1 MNFRELVMQKVKDL
15 SQTPI
20 NLLLNISREM
30 TSTLDLHTVLEHVL
44 MLSTGSIGVERASL
58 IVLDDQMK
66 PIDGAIIVNG
76 NIIAHKAD
84 QLWATVENGLA
95 GWVLREGKPALISD
109 TSQDPRWLRRKDDAP
124 EKSGPKSAV
133 CLPLTQRSSLVGV
146 LTIVHP
152 QPGYFSQE
160 DFELLQGVA
169 DLAGTAVGNS
179 RLFESLQSA
188 NRRYRELFDDSID
201 PIFITDMEGEILE
214 ANRQASGITGFQ
226 PVELI
231 GRSLFD
237 LQNRDKS
244 VIMEEQAHLSAGM
257 AISFESSMVL
267 RNGSMMPVIVHIRR
281 ENIDGTEM
289 MQWLFRDISERKEL
303 DRLRDDLA
311 AMIYHDLRSPLANVI
326 SSLDIMLA
334 SQPDPSTSANSLIQ
348 IAYRSAERMQR
359 LISALLDISR
369 LEAGQSIL
377 KQKITEAR
385 LIINEAIDIVKPN
398 LDSKQQVVSVVLPE
412 ESIFL
417 YIDVDMLR
425 RVIIN
430 LVENAN
436 KFTPTG
442 GAIQLGCLQND
453 DHVELWVRDS
463 GPGIPKEGM
472 KTIFD
477 KYVRLQTTNVPKGLG
492 LGLAFCRLAVEAHG
506 GKIWVES
513 AQGRGSRFVM
523 TLPLAKETL

>member
-1 MNFRELVMQKVKDL
+1 MQNIHV
-15 SQTPI
+15 SPQPSI
-20 NLLLNISREM
+20 NLLLDISREM
-30 TSTLDLHTVLEHVL
+30 TSALDLHTVLERVL
-44 MLSTGSIGVERASL
+44 VLSTGSIGVERASL
-58 IVLDDQMK
+58 LVLDDQLR
-66 PIDGAIIVNG
+66 PIDGAIIVDG
-76 NIIAHKAD
+76 KIIANKAD

-95 GWVLREGKPALISD
+95 GWVLREGESVLISD
-109 TSQDPRWLRRKDDAP
+109 TSKDSRWLKRKDDSP
-124 EKSGPKSAV
+124 DKSGPKSAV
-133 CLPLTQRSSLVGV
+133 CLPLTQRGAIVGI

-152 QPGYFSQE
+152 TPGFFTQE
-160 DFELLQGVA
+160 NFVLLQGVA

-214 ANRQASGITGFQ
+214 TNRQASGITGYQ

-231 GRSLFD
+231 GRSLFE
-237 LQNRDKS
+237 LQTREKS
-244 VIMEEQAHLSAGM
+244 SIIEEQAQVNTGM
-257 AISFESSMVL
+257 VISFESNMIL
-267 RNGSMMPVIVHIRR
+267 RNGSKMPVTVHIRR
-281 ENIDGTEM
+281 ANIDSTEM
-289 MQWLFRDISERKEL
+289 MQWLFHDISERKEL

-334 SQPDPSTSANSLIQ
+334 SQQNSNSPENTLIH

-359 LISALLDISR
+359 LISGLLDVSR

-377 KQKITEAR
+377 KLKITEAR
-385 LIINEAIDIVKPN
+385 TLLKEAMEIVKPN
-398 LDSKQQVVSVVLPE
+398 LDSKQQTVSLVFPDEPVY
-412 ESIFL
+412 L
-417 YIDVDMLR
+417 YIDLDMLR

-430 LVENAN
+430 LIENAN
-436 KFTPTG
+436 KFTPVG

-463 GPGIPKEGM
+463 GLGIPKEHA
-472 KTIFD
+472 KSIFD
-477 KYVRLQTTNVPKGLG
+477 KYVRLQSSTAPKGLG

-513 AQGRGSRFVM
+513 IKSRGSRFVM

>member
-1 MNFRELVMQKVKDL
+1 MQKIQESPRSSL
-15 SQTPI
+15 
-20 NLLLNISREM
+20 NLLLDISREM
-30 TSTLDLHTVLEHVL
+30 TSALDLHTVLERVL
-44 MLSTGSIGVERASL
+44 LLSTGSIGVERASL
-58 IVLDDQMK
+58 IVLDDEMK

-76 NIIAHKAD
+76 NIIAHKAE

-109 TSQDPRWLRRKDDAP
+109 TSLDPRWLKRKDDAP

-133 CLPLTQRSSLVGV
+133 CLPLTQRGDLVGV
-146 LTIVHP
+146 ITIVHP
-152 QPGYFSQE
+152 KPDFFSQE
-160 DFELLQGVA
+160 DFDLLQGVA

-201 PIFITDMEGEILE
+201 PIFITDMDGEILE
-214 ANRQASGITGFQ
+214 TNRQASGVTGYQ

-231 GRSLFD
+231 GRSIFD
-237 LQNRDKS
+237 LQTRDKS
-244 VIMEEQAHLSAGM
+244 IILDEQEPQSAGM
-257 AISFESSMVL
+257 VSTFEANMVL
-267 RNGSMMPVIVHIRR
+267 RNGSLLPVTVHIRR
-281 ENIDGTEM
+281 ENIDNTEM

-334 SQPDPSTSANSLIQ
+334 SQPKPKSSEDTLIQ

-385 LIINEAIDIVKPN
+385 TIFNESIEIVKPN
-398 LDSKQQVVSVVLPE
+398 LESKKQTVAIVLPNDP
-412 ESIFL
+412 IFL
-417 YIDVDMLR
+417 FIDIDMLR

-430 LVENAN
+430 LLENAN
-436 KFTPTG
+436 KFTPMG
-442 GAIQLGCLQND
+442 GAMQIGCMQNE

-463 GPGIPKEGM
+463 GPGIPEESV

-477 KYVRLQTTNVPKGLG
+477 KYVRLQNANTPKGFG

-513 AQGRGSRFVM
+513 SQGLGSRFVM

>member
-1 MNFRELVMQKVKDL
+1 
-15 SQTPI
+15 
-20 NLLLNISREM
+20 M
-30 TSTLDLHTVLEHVL
+30 TSALDLHTVLERVL
-44 MLSTGSIGVERASL
+44 ILSTGSIGVERASL
-58 IVLDDQMK
+58 IVLDEQQK
-66 PIDGAIIVNG
+66 PIDAALIVDGKIIS
-76 NIIAHKAD
+76 HKAD

-95 GWVLREGKPALISD
+95 GWVLREGQAALISD
-109 TSQDPRWLRRKDDAP
+109 TSLDPRWLRRVDDSP

-133 CLPLTQRSSLVGV
+133 CLPLTQRRALVGV

-152 QPGYFSQE
+152 QPGFFTQE
-160 DFELLQGVA
+160 DFVLLQGVA

-214 ANRQASGITGFQ
+214 ANRQASGITGYQ

-237 LQNRDKS
+237 LQNREKTA
-244 VIMEEQAHLSAGM
+244 IIEEQAHLSAGM
-257 AISFESSMVL
+257 VVSFESSMVL
-267 RNGSMMPVIVHIRR
+267 RNGSMMPVTVHIRR
-281 ENIDGTEM
+281 ENIDGEEM

-303 DRLRDDLA
+303 DRLRDDLT

-334 SQPDPSTSANSLIQ
+334 SPPSRNAPSHELIH

-385 LIINEAIDIVKPN
+385 TIIHEAIDIVKPN
-398 LDSKQQVVSVVLPE
+398 LESKQQIVSVVLPE
-412 ESIFL
+412 DSIFL
-417 YIDVDMLR
+417 YIDIDMLR

-430 LVENAN
+430 LLENAN
-436 KFTPTG
+436 KFTPIG
-442 GAIQLGCLQND
+442 GAIQLGCLQQD
-453 DHVELWVRDS
+453 EHVELWVRDS
-463 GPGIPKEGM
+463 GPGIPQEGL
-472 KTIFD
+472 KSIFE
-477 KYVRLQTTNVPKGLG
+477 KYVRLQTVNAPKGLG

-506 GKIWVES
+506 GKIWAES
-513 AQGRGSRFVM
+513 AQGRGSRFVF

>member
-1 MNFRELVMQKVKDL
+1 MNENQATNQAPV
-15 SQTPI
+15 
-20 NLLLNISREM
+20 NLLLEISRE
-30 TSTLDLHTVLEHVL
+30 LAANLELHTVLERVL

-58 IVLDDQMK
+58 IVLDDRKK
-66 PIDGAIIVNG
+66 PIDAAIIVDG
-76 NIIAHKAD
+76 RIINQRPD
-84 QLWATVENGLA
+84 QLQATIESGLA
-95 GWVLREGKPALISD
+95 GWAIKEGQSIWISN
-109 TSQDPRWLRRKDDAP
+109 TSQDHRWLRRQDDEP
-124 EKSGPKSAV
+124 EKSGAKSAV
-133 CLPLTQRSSLVGV
+133 SLPLKQRDSLVGV

-152 QPGYFSQE
+152 QPDYFTPE
-160 DFELLQGVA
+160 DYSLLQGVA
-169 DLAGTAVGNS
+169 DLCGSAIGNA
-179 RLFESLQSA
+179 RLFSSLQAA

-214 ANRQASGITGFQ
+214 ANRQASGVTGYQ

-237 LQNRDKS
+237 LQTRDRS
-244 VIMEEQAHLSAGM
+244 IIQEEQSHLSTGM

-267 RNGSMMPVIVHIRR
+267 RNGSHLPVMVHIRR
-281 ENIDGTEM
+281 ENIENVDM
-289 MQWLFRDISERKEL
+289 MQWLFRDLSERKEL
-303 DRLRDDLA
+303 DRLRDDLS

-334 SQPDPSTSANSLIQ
+334 SQTDLNSSNAGLIQ

-377 KQKITEAR
+377 KPRIIEAR
-385 LIINEAIDIVKPN
+385 SLLQEAVDVVKPN
-398 LDSKQQVVSVVLPE
+398 IDSKQQTTSVVLPKDPV
-412 ESIFL
+412 FL
-417 YIDVDMLR
+417 YVDADMIR

-436 KFTPTG
+436 KFTPNG
-442 GAIQLGCLQND
+442 GAIQLGCLQQD
-453 DHVELWVRDS
+453 EKVELWIRDS
-463 GPGIPKEGM
+463 GPGIPQESV

-477 KYVRLQTTNVPKGLG
+477 KYVRLQNENAPKGLG

-513 AQGRGSRFVM
+513 SRGHGSRFVM
-523 TLPLAKETL
+523 TLPLAKESL

>member
-1 MNFRELVMQKVKDL
+1 MQKV
-15 SQTPI
+15 QEPTRNPI
-20 NLLLNISREM
+20 NLLLDISREL
-30 TSTLDLHTVLEHVL
+30 TSALDLHTVLERVL
-44 MLSTGSIGVERASL
+44 ILSTRSIGGERASL

-66 PIDGAIIVNG
+66 PIDGALIVDG

-95 GWVLREGKPALISD
+95 GWVLREEKPVWISD
-109 TSQDPRWLRRKDDAP
+109 TSQDSRWLRRNDDAP

-133 CLPLTQRSSLVGV
+133 CLPLTQRKALVGV

-152 QPGYFSQE
+152 QPGFFTQE
-160 DFELLQGVA
+160 DFDLLQGVA

-188 NRRYRELFDDSID
+188 NRRYRELFDDSFD
-201 PIFITDMEGEILE
+201 PIFITDMDSEILE
-214 ANRQASGITGFQ
+214 ANRQASGITGYQ

-237 LQNRDKS
+237 LQTHDKS
-244 VIMEEQAHLSAGM
+244 IIREEQARLSAGM
-257 AISFESSMVL
+257 VISFESSMVL
-267 RNGSMMPVIVHIRR
+267 RNGSKMPVTVHIRR
-281 ENIDGTEM
+281 ENIDGVEM

-311 AMIYHDLRSPLANVI
+311 AMIYHDLRSPLANII

-334 SQPDPSTSANSLIQ
+334 SQPNQDSPSHELIQ

-385 LIINEAIDIVKPN
+385 TIIKEAIEIVKPN
-398 LDSKQQVVSVVLPE
+398 LESKQQTVAVVLPE
-412 ESIFL
+412 EPIFL

-430 LVENAN
+430 LTENAN
-436 KFTPTG
+436 KFTPIG
-442 GAIQLGCLQND
+442 GVIQIGSLQHD

-463 GPGIPKEGM
+463 GPGIPQESA

-477 KYVRLQTTNVPKGLG
+477 KYVRLQMANPPKGLG